1 MMQNTITIISIVVL
15 RRKSESSM
23 ASFTESVPVC
33 ISFILEI
40 TLSINETDMINRTMI
55 KKYTILKY

>member
-1 MMQNTITIISIVVL
+1 MQNTITIISIVVL

-23 ASFTESVPVC
+23 ASFIEFVPVC

-40 TLSINETDMINRTMI
+40 ILSINETVMINRTMI